1 MWQYVAVG
9 TKPEHLEL
17 FAERLLGS
25 GSEALTFFEMKRGE
39 NSEENM
45 KRDKWLLALGLAVAV
60 GLGASKLH
68 AASIIDEWA
77 NVKAP
82 PAPTLKPVTVDS
94 KTYALLVIDMVKE
107 TCNEKERPRC
117 VDTIVP
123 LVKLLDEARAKGVT
137 VIYSL
142 GPLGKNI
149 VEGLAPKS
157 GEPVVKSG
165 ADKFI
170 NTDLEKILKDKGI
183 TSLIVVG
190 TLANGGVFYT
200 ASQAALRGFNVV
212 VPVDGMSSP
221 NLNTLYT
228 EQYTAWHLANAP
240 AFGGRMTLTKI
251 DMIKF

>member
-1 MWQYVAVG
+1 
-9 TKPEHLEL
+9 
-17 FAERLLGS
+17 
-25 GSEALTFFEMKRGE
+25 
-39 NSEENM
+39 M

-60 GLGASKLH
+60 GAGASTSH

-77 NVKAP
+77 SVKAP

-107 TCNEKERPRC
+107 TCNEKARPRC

-123 LVKLLDEARAKGVT
+123 LVKLLGEARAKGVT

-142 GPLGKNI
+142 GPRGKDI

-170 NTDLEKILKDKGI
+170 NTDLEKIIKDKGI

-200 ASQAALRGFNVV
+200 ASEAALRGFNVV